1 MTIAASNNVPQLLT
15 QLVEEGTLKPEHR
28 RKILD
33 AHQERRAALQAK
45 YQGKIWNASSQERH
59 DILTGQVALSFSQEF
74 GGDLAPEVIRQALH
88 RQQLARVK
96 AAKKDVTAAMDGDA
110 PRFEF
115 WVANLRQSMY
125 EKPTHSDR
133 MVAIGD
139 LAREL
144 AVLAVH
150 NPKFQATALV
160 HLSTLREVLEEIHF
174 HASEADIKRHL
185 HSVLDSIL
193 ALQKD
198 GHIERL
204 DVYDAHSNIV
214 TMTKGDLEQ
223 FINDTR
229 FLVTG

>member
-15 QLVEEGTLKPEHR
+15 QLVEEGTLKAEHR
-28 RKILD
+28 KMILA
-33 AHQERRAALQAK
+33 AHQERREALKAK
-45 YQGKIWNASSQERH
+45 YNGKIWNASSQERH
-59 DILTGQVALSFSQEF
+59 DILSGQVALSFTKEL

-96 AAKKDVTAAMDGDA
+96 AAKKDVIAAIDGDA

-125 EKPTHSDR
+125 EKPNHSDR

-139 LAREL
+139 LAREI

-150 NPKFQATALV
+150 NPKVQTTLLV
-160 HLSTLREVLEEIHF
+160 HLGTLREVLEKIHF
-174 HASEADIKRHL
+174 HEDEAIIKKEL
-185 HSVLDSIL
+185 HGVLDNLIQLSNE
-193 ALQKD
+193 
-198 GHIERL
+198 GHIDCLE
-204 DVYDAHSNIV
+204 VYNEQGHKV
-214 TMTKGDLEQ
+214 TMKQDDLIQ
-223 FINDTR
+223 FVNDTR